1 MKTYATSTM
10 TSKGQITLPAA
21 FRTAMKLQ
29 PGKRVEIR
37 MHGNQLT
44 ILAPVSIETVRTEN
58 REYMRQHIVQVPSQK
73 QIDAVKIA
81 EYRQKY
87 ALGEA

>member
-1 MKTYATSTM
+1 
-10 TSKGQITLPAA
+10 
-21 FRTAMKLQ
+21 
-29 PGKRVEIR
+29 

-58 REYMRQHIVQVPSQK
+58 REYMRQHIVQVPTQE

>member
-29 PGKRVEIR
+29 PGKRVEIQ
-37 MHGNQLT
+37 MHGNHLT
-44 ILAPVSIETVRTEN
+44 IVAPVSIEVVRAN
-58 REYMRQHIVQVPSQK
+58 NMAYMRQHGIHVPTQE
-73 QIDAVKIA
+73 QIDAVKVA

-87 ALGEA
+87 AADAA